1 MTSTYTV
8 KSSELT
14 LDFIHAIQAMFKD
27 KEIEINIHEVADET
41 DYLLSS
47 PANKKHLLESI
58 SELKKRENLV
68 SIEEGAL

>member
-8 KSSELT
+8 RPSELT

-27 KEIEINIHEVADET
+27 KEIEINIHEVEDET

-47 PANKKHLLESI
+47 PANKKHLLDSI
-58 SELKKRENLV
+58 SELKNRENLV
-68 SIEEGAL
+68 SMEEEAL

>member
-8 KSSELT
+8 RPSELT
-14 LDFIHAIQAMFKD
+14 LDFICAIQTMFKD
-27 KEIEINIHEVADET
+27 REIEINIHEVEDET

-58 SELKKRENLV
+58 SELENRENLV

>member
-8 KSSELT
+8 RPSELT
-14 LDFIHAIQAMFKD
+14 LDFIRAIQAMFQD
-27 KEIEINIHEVADET
+27 KEIEINIHEVEDET

-58 SELKKRENLV
+58 SELKNRENLV

>member
-8 KSSELT
+8 RPSELT
-14 LDFIHAIQAMFKD
+14 LDFIRAIQAMFKD
-27 KEIEINIHEVADET
+27 KEIEINIHEVEDET

-58 SELKKRENLV
+58 SELKNRENLV
-68 SIEEGAL
+68 SIEEEAL

>member
-8 KSSELT
+8 RPSELT
-14 LDFIHAIQAMFKD
+14 LDFIRAIQAMFKD
-27 KEIEINIHEVADET
+27 KEIEINIHEVEDET

-58 SELKKRENLV
+58 SELKNRENLV

>member
-8 KSSELT
+8 RPSELT
-14 LDFIHAIQAMFKD
+14 LDFIRTIQVMFKD
-27 KEIEINIHEVADET
+27 REIEINIHEVDDET
-41 DYLLSS
+41 DCLLSS

-58 SELKKRENLV
+58 SELKNRDNLV

>member
-8 KSSELT
+8 RPSELT
-14 LDFIHAIQAMFKD
+14 PDFIRAIQTMFKD
-27 KEIEINIHEVADET
+27 REIEINIHEVEDET

-47 PANKKHLLESI
+47 PANKKHLLDSI
-58 SELKKRENLV
+58 SELKNRENLV

>member
-8 KSSELT
+8 RPSELT
-14 LDFIHAIQAMFKD
+14 LDFIRTIQVMFKD
-27 KEIEINIHEVADET
+27 REIEINIHEVDDET

-47 PANKKHLLESI
+47 LANKKHLLESI
-58 SELKKRENLV
+58 SELKNRENLV

>member
-1 MTSTYTV
+1 MTSTYRV
-8 KSSELT
+8 KPSELT
-14 LDFIHAIQAMFKD
+14 IDFIHAIQTMFKD

-58 SELKKRENLV
+58 SELKNRDKLV
-68 SIEEGAL
+68 SMEEGAL

>member
-1 MTSTYTV
+1 MTSTCRV
-8 KSSELT
+8 KPSELT
-14 LDFIHAIQAMFKD
+14 IDFIHAIQTMFKD

-58 SELKKRENLV
+58 SELKNRENLV
-68 SIEEGAL
+68 SMEEGTL

>member
-1 MTSTYTV
+1 MTSTYRV
-8 KSSELT
+8 KPSELT
-14 LDFIHAIQAMFKD
+14 IDFIHAIQTMFKD

-58 SELKKRENLV
+58 SELKNRDKLV
-68 SIEEGAL
+68 SMEEGTL

>member
-1 MTSTYTV
+1 MTSTYRV
-8 KSSELT
+8 NPSELT
-14 LDFIHAIQAMFKD
+14 IDFIHAIQAMFKD

-58 SELKKRENLV
+58 SELKNRENLV
-68 SIEEGAL
+68 SMEEGTL

>member
-1 MTSTYTV
+1 MTSTYRV
-8 KSSELT
+8 KPSELT
-14 LDFIHAIQAMFKD
+14 IDFIHAIQTMFKD

-58 SELKKRENLV
+58 SELKNRENLV
-68 SIEEGAL
+68 SMEEGTL

>member
-1 MTSTYTV
+1 
-8 KSSELT
+8 
-14 LDFIHAIQAMFKD
+14 MFKD

-58 SELKKRENLV
+58 SELKNRENLV
-68 SIEEGAL
+68 SMEEGAL

>member
-8 KSSELT
+8 RPSELT
-14 LDFIHAIQAMFKD
+14 LDFIRAIQTMFKD
-27 KEIEINIHEVADET
+27 REIEINIHEVEDET

-58 SELKKRENLV
+58 SELENRENLV

>member
-8 KSSELT
+8 RPSELT
-14 LDFIHAIQAMFKD
+14 IDFIHAIQTMFKD

-58 SELKKRENLV
+58 SELKNRENLV

>member
-8 KSSELT
+8 RPSELT
-14 LDFIHAIQAMFKD
+14 LDFIRTIQVMFKD
-27 KEIEINIHEVADET
+27 REIEINIHEVDDET
-41 DYLLSS
+41 DCLLSS

-58 SELKKRENLV
+58 SELKNRENLV